1 MREQD
6 RRAVGWGAAAFV
18 VILLFRLAVVPY
30 LDRMADARATLE
42 REQGLLARE
51 RRLLA
56 EARGYRGA
64 FDHAGAR
71 LLATVP
77 RLMKGGPLAETQ
89 AALSRRVDESA
100 TIAPAALTRVEALP
114 PRPAGRGLLAIPL
127 RVEGESDYEGF
138 LTLLADLESGP
149 TLFHVTDLDLR
160 SQEAPPAS
168 GYPAAVGP
176 GGVVPAAAP
185 GPVTVTFRF
194 TVTGF
199 VLDDSGDAA
208 QADTAGG
215 AR

>member
-6 RRAVGWGAAAFV
+6 RRAIGWGAAALAV
-18 VILLFRLAVVPY
+18 MLLFRLAVVPY
-30 LDRMADARATLE
+30 LDRMADARATLD

-160 SQEAPPAS
+160 SQEAPAS

-176 GGVVPAAAP
+176 GGVVPVAA

-208 QADTAGG
+208 QADSAE
-215 AR
+215 APR